1 MLHSQPDATSSGQF
15 SGELNP
21 FPSWQLKTEITEDDT
36 EQRNSGASPDLIS
49 KKEDVK
55 THSSNSS
62 SSEIEMINSESIDN
76 SGEETH

>member
-1 MLHSQPDATSSGQF
+1 LSSP
-15 SGELNP
+15 SI
-21 FPSWQLKTEITEDDT
+21 PSWQLKTEITEDDT